1 MPLAPSPS
9 DTAGV
14 ADPSASDREPP
25 DEVVDDI
32 IDLTDRRRVLLHA
45 VFGVQV
51 PPPAADEVFATP
63 AAGVSAPR

>member
-1 MPLAPSPS
+1 MALAPPPS

-14 ADPSASDREPP
+14 AHPSGSDREPLA
-25 DEVVDDI
+25 EIVDDI

-51 PPPAADEVFATP
+51 PPPAADEVFAMP
-63 AAGVSAPR
+63 GPRVSAPR